1 MTGADPREPH
11 FGQPEIPHE
20 PFAIYLAKQFIAK
33 KGFEP
38 AIVPEAEKLA
48 AVSDIVLSHSDG
60 FTLTVLC
67 MIDRETR
74 PGAVFDLDV
83 DEVRQIGEACLQYT
97 GKINRNQLPVFI
109 RIMEIGPGSADQ
121 QQRLQLFKRSS
132 LRAKVV
138 PSAMIVDT
146 VSGEVWNSDKT
157 WVSKGV
163 YHGFVEGLLDAPRE
177 SDADLTPPDVLVAQ
191 PSFPFLTAA
200 ILAVLFAVFAAEIIY
215 GLGPWTKTLE
225 PTIATLVAFGGLT
238 QSLVLQS
245 GEWYRLLSAPF
256 LHVDAGHLAMNA
268 VGLFIAGRALEN
280 LIGRAWFGAV
290 YVVGALTGSLL
301 SLALNPASIVAVG
314 ASGAIMGLFAAMLV
328 ISRHFPPGAIRTG
341 LQMNAIYVLIPS
353 LLPLAGALQGHKVDY
368 AAHFGGAIGGAATGF
383 VMLTVWSRTEVLPK
397 FRQAAAAVA
406 IAGVMALAY
415 PVLSVSRTY
424 QTISALIPPDMTPKT
439 NAEMRAH
446 ATELIAQYPHDPRPR
461 FLRAADLLGCQ
472 RSGRRGTRGPRRTCR
487 RGRLAFDVIRST
499 WKRAP
504 CHAGHRHQQGPSG
517 RSAVDRATGMRG
529 PQGWTDAQAARP
541 AETVWNVNARDGE
554 GRRSQAETG

>member
-1 MTGADPREPH
+1 MASCYLQHHPQERANDRRRSERTSFRPTGNST
-11 FGQPEIPHE
+11 E

-109 RIMEIGPGSADQ
+109 RIMEIGPGSVDQ

-132 LRAKVV
+132 LRAKVI

-146 VSGEVWNSDKT
+146 ASGEVWNSDKT

-163 YHGFVEGLLDAPRE
+163 YQGFVEDLLDAPRE

-368 AAHFGGAIGGAATGF
+368 AAHFRRRYWRRGDF

-415 PVLSVSRTY
+415 PVLSVSRTC

-461 FLRAADLLGCQ
+461 FLRAADLLDANDLAGAEREARAGLAGEDGW
-472 RSGRRGTRGPRRTCR
+472 RSMLSDQLGNGLRVM
-487 RGRLAFDVIRST
+487 LAIAINRDHPDEARST
-499 WKRAP
+499 AQPACAALKDGPMRKLLD
-504 CHAGHRHQQGPSG
+504 QQKLCG
-517 RSAVDRATGMRG
+517 T
-529 PQGWTDAQAARP
+529 
-541 AETVWNVNARDGE
+541 
-554 GRRSQAETG
+554 

>member
-1 MTGADPREPH
+1 MDRAICAWHPVTFSSHPQERANDRRRSERTSFRPTGNST
-11 FGQPEIPHE
+11 E

-109 RIMEIGPGSADQ
+109 RIMEIGPGSVDQ

-132 LRAKVV
+132 LRAKVI

-146 VSGEVWNSDKT
+146 ASGEVWNSDKT

-163 YHGFVEGLLDAPRE
+163 YQGFVEDLLDAPRE

-256 LHVDAGHLAMNA
+256 LHVDASHLAMNA

-368 AAHFGGAIGGAATGF
+368 AAHFGGAIGGAATSSC
-383 VMLTVWSRTEVLPK
+383 SRFGRGRKYCRNFGRP
-397 FRQAAAAVA
+397 
-406 IAGVMALAY
+406 
-415 PVLSVSRTY
+415 
-424 QTISALIPPDMTPKT
+424 
-439 NAEMRAH
+439 
-446 ATELIAQYPHDPRPR
+446 PRPLRLQASWRWPIRCCR
-461 FLRAADLLGCQ
+461 FRE
-472 RSGRRGTRGPRRTCR
+472 PV
-487 RGRLAFDVIRST
+487 RL
-499 WKRAP
+499 
-504 CHAGHRHQQGPSG
+504 
-517 RSAVDRATGMRG
+517 
-529 PQGWTDAQAARP
+529 
-541 AETVWNVNARDGE
+541 
-554 GRRSQAETG
+554 

>member
-1 MTGADPREPH
+1 MTWADPSEPH
-11 FGQPEIPHE
+11 FGQPEIPQE
-20 PFAIYLAKQFIAK
+20 SFAIYLAKQFIAK

-38 AIVPEAEKLA
+38 ASVPEAEKLA
-48 AVSDIVLSHSDG
+48 AVSDIVLTQSDG
-60 FTLTVLC
+60 YTLTMLC

-74 PGAVFDLDV
+74 PGAVFRLDV

-97 GKINRNQLPVFI
+97 GKINRNKMPVFI

-121 QQRLQLFKRSS
+121 QQRLQFFKRSS

-383 VMLTVWSRTEVLPK
+383 VMLTVWSRTEVLPG
-397 FRQAAAAVA
+397 FRQAAAAIA

-415 PVLSVSRTY
+415 PALSVSRTY
-424 QTISALIPPDMTPKT
+424 QAISALIPPDMTPKT

-461 FLRAADLLGCQ
+461 FLRAADLLDANDLAGAEREARAGLAGEDGW
-472 RSGRRGTRGPRRTCR
+472 RSMLSDQLGNGLRVM
-487 RGRLAFDVIRST
+487 LAIAINRDHPDEARST
-499 WKRAP
+499 AQPACAALKDGPMRKLLD
-504 CHAGHRHQQGPSG
+504 QQKLCG
-517 RSAVDRATGMRG
+517 T
-529 PQGWTDAQAARP
+529 
-541 AETVWNVNARDGE
+541 
-554 GRRSQAETG
+554 